1 MIWNTENLHG
11 TDFKNFCALRKKVPG
26 PIFAPRTRVRMYEL
40 NVFDSQIYQTISK
53 SNSKYIS
60 NHISS
65 TATENLAHILLYP
78 QFSFLARGA
87 TFFRISNFS
96 AHQHVTSSKN
106 ISNYFLFLTSCV
118 ETMNC
123 RKRKLFATLSKLS
136 KLRVIC
142 SQIQWKT
149 KSSAVYVG
157 EVEID
162 WKSQW
167 KLGLSWCPR
176 VLVTSTSRS
185 LALMFLAKT
194 L

>member
-1 MIWNTENLHG
+1 M
-11 TDFKNFCALRKKVPG
+11 
-26 PIFAPRTRVRMYEL
+26 
-40 NVFDSQIYQTISK
+40 NVFDSQIYQTVSK
-53 SNSKYIS
+53 SNSKYIL
-60 NHISS
+60 HHFSS

-78 QFSFLARGA
+78 QFSFLSRGT

-106 ISNYFLFLTSCV
+106 ISNYFLFLISCV
-118 ETMNC
+118 GTMNC
-123 RKRKLFATLSKLS
+123 RKRKLFATLSKSS

>member
-1 MIWNTENLHG
+1 MIRHTEYLNR
-11 TDFKNFCALRKKVPG
+11 TDFWKNCALRKKVPG
-26 PIFAPRTRVRMYEL
+26 RISAPRTRVRMYLL
-40 NVFDSQIYQTISK
+40 NVFDSQIYQTASK

-60 NHISS
+60 HHISS
-65 TATENLAHILLYP
+65 TATENLAHISLYP
-78 QFSFLARGA
+78 RFSFLARGA

-106 ISNYFLFLTSCV
+106 ILNYFLILTSYV
-118 ETMNC
+118 KTMIC
-123 RKRKLFATLSKLS
+123 RKINLFATLSKLS

-142 SQIQWKT
+142 SQIQCKT